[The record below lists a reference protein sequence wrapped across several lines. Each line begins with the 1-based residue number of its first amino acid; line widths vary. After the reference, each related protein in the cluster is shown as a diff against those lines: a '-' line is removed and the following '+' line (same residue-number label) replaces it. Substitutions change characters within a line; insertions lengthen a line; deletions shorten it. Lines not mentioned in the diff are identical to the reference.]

1 MEGAVTAGDV
11 ATAVAGRVVGDPSTV
26 ITDVTHDSRT
36 AAPGAL
42 FACIPGA
49 IVDGH
54 DFAPAAVEA
63 GAAALLVGR
72 ELALDITQVVVG
84 DVRAATGPAAAECHH
99 HPSRTLQVVGVT
111 GTNGKTTTVHLLGA
125 VFEAAGRP
133 ARTIGTL
140 TGARTTPEGPDLQ
153 RTLAQWRDDG
163 VAAVAMEVSS
173 HALALRR
180 VDGMHFAAA
189 VFTVMGRDHLEFHST
204 PGAYFAAKARLFQP
218 DLTEHAVVN
227 GDDPHGQLLADAAT
241 IPTTVY
247 RLSDASDLTVGPDAT
262 TFTWRGQPVR
272 LSLAGRF
279 NVTNALAAATTAVVL
294 GIAPAVVAEGL
305 SGAAAVPGRFEL
317 VPGPQPFS
325 VFVDYAHT
333 PDAVAIA
340 TSTAREL
347 AGSGMVIV
355 VVGAGG
361 DRDPQKRPEMGRAAA
376 DGADIVVVTSDNP
389 RGEDPRA
396 IADAVAAGVG
406 PSAMIILDRR
416 AAIAAALDRAGVG
429 DVVLVAGKGHE
440 TTQTV
445 GDEIVPFDDR
455 QVVAELLVERGW

>member
-1 MEGAVTAGDV
+1 
-11 ATAVAGRVVGDPSTV
+11 
-26 ITDVTHDSRT
+26 
-36 AAPGAL
+36 
-42 FACIPGA
+42 
-49 IVDGH
+49 
-54 DFAPAAVEA
+54 
-63 GAAALLVGR
+63 
-72 ELALDITQVVVG
+72 
-84 DVRAATGPAAAECHH
+84 
-99 HPSRTLQVVGVT
+99 
-111 GTNGKTTTVHLLGA
+111 
-125 VFEAAGRP
+125 
-133 ARTIGTL
+133 
-140 TGARTTPEGPDLQ
+140 
-153 RTLAQWRDDG
+153 
-163 VAAVAMEVSS
+163 
-173 HALALRR
+173 
-180 VDGMHFAAA
+180 
-189 VFTVMGRDHLEFHST
+189 
-204 PGAYFAAKARLFQP
+204 
-218 DLTEHAVVN
+218 
-227 GDDPHGQLLADAAT
+227 
-241 IPTTVY
+241 
-247 RLSDASDLTVGPDAT
+247 
-262 TFTWRGQPVR
+262 VR

-279 NVTNALAAATTAVVL
+279 NVTNALAAATTAEVL

-361 DRDPQKRPEMGRAAA
+361 DRDPHKRPEMGRAAA